1 MRGDPE
7 GAGEA
12 AHEVRWRH
20 VEDPPR
26 LGERQRLEPSLIE
39 EIPELRCD
47 LVVRSVGGLLRSVAQ
62 MLPELRA
69 HHSQRGLGLERLIRV
84 LQRAVKRSEA
94 PHDRTVID
102 VRAVDGSAGQAFA
115 QHLGSHVEHSLAVS
129 TAARGTSIVHDVR
142 WKDRHPGAGGPAVP
156 GFEVVTDGALIHD
169 EDRPGVVGVRR
180 IGMIHEPR
188 VEDLVD
194 AGDRRLPGADP
205 LATHVRHATIVQDP
219 PAARV
224 LDGAGMADSIAAGS
238 IANQLVSFVTF
249 AFVGSVS
256 PGPNNTVLW
265 ASGMRFGFR
274 RTIPHV
280 LGTALGIGALVVGVA
295 AGIGVLLQAMPVLEL
310 VLKLVGSAYLLYVAY
325 LVLGSG
331 PVGRTDVSHPLS
343 LLQAV
348 GFQCVNPKAWIFAV
362 AAVGAFLP
370 PALHRF
376 ISVSLVTGILMLVVV
391 GSSSIWAAGG
401 AALGRVVDDE
411 RTRRAVSV
419 VLAAMLVASV
429 AILWI

>member
-1 MRGDPE
+1 
-7 GAGEA
+7 
-12 AHEVRWRH
+12 
-20 VEDPPR
+20 
-26 LGERQRLEPSLIE
+26 
-39 EIPELRCD
+39 
-47 LVVRSVGGLLRSVAQ
+47 
-62 MLPELRA
+62 
-69 HHSQRGLGLERLIRV
+69 
-84 LQRAVKRSEA
+84 
-94 PHDRTVID
+94 
-102 VRAVDGSAGQAFA
+102 
-115 QHLGSHVEHSLAVS
+115 
-129 TAARGTSIVHDVR
+129 
-142 WKDRHPGAGGPAVP
+142 
-156 GFEVVTDGALIHD
+156 
-169 EDRPGVVGVRR
+169 
-180 IGMIHEPR
+180 
-188 VEDLVD
+188 
-194 AGDRRLPGADP
+194 
-205 LATHVRHATIVQDP
+205 
-219 PAARV
+219 
-224 LDGAGMADSIAAGS
+224 MADSIAAGS

-310 VLKLVGSAYLLYVAY
+310 ILKLVGSAYLLYVAY

-376 ISVSLVTGILMLVVV
+376 IGVTLVTGILMLVVV